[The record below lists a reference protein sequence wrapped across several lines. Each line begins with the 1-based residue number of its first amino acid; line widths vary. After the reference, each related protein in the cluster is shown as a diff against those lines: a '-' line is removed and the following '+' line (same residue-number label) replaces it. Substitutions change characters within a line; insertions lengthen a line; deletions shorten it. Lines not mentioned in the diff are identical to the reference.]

1 MSPFKAYLIE
11 ETEGRAES
19 GFTTL
24 EVAHHGA
31 YGEIAWVPRNW
42 VVPLPEG
49 LSLFEAM
56 ALGAAGYSAALG
68 IARASADG
76 A

>member
-19 GFTTL
+19 GFSGL
-24 EVAHHGA
+24 KVAHHGA
-31 YGEIAWVPRNW
+31 YGEMARVPGNW

-49 LSLFEAM
+49 LSLFVAM
-56 ALGAAGYSAALG
+56 ALGTAVCSADLG
-68 IARASADG
+68 IARASAGG